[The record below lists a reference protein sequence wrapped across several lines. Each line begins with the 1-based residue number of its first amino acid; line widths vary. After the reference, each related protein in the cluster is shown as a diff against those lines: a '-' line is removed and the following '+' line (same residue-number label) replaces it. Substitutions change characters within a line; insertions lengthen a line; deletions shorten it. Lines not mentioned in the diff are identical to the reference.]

1 MSSRPRIVIFTGD
14 GKGKTTASLGMLMR
28 NAGHGKSTR
37 FIQFVKD
44 QLTGE
49 HEAIKLLP
57 NVDVAQVG
65 LGFLP
70 KADSEELNS
79 HKDAAEKGLALA
91 REAIEGGK
99 YDMIIL
105 DEICFAIAKGLL
117 KEDEVIAA
125 VSKAKS
131 EQCIVLTGR
140 GATAKLI
147 GIADTVT
154 EMKCVKHGGQS
165 GIEAQKGVEL

>member
-1 MSSRPRIVIFTGD
+1 MSSGPRIVIFTGD

-28 NAGHGKSTR
+28 NTGHGKATR
-37 FIQFVKD
+37 FIQFVKN

-57 NVDVAQVG
+57 NVDVTQVG

-70 KADSEELNS
+70 RTGSEELSS
-79 HKDAAEKGLALA
+79 HKDAAEKALALA

-105 DEICFAIAKGLL
+105 DEICFAVARGLL
-117 KEDEVIAA
+117 TEDEVIEA
-125 VSKAKS
+125 VSKAIPK
-131 EQCIVLTGR
+131 QCIVLTGR
-140 GATAKLI
+140 GATQKLI
-147 GIADTVT
+147 SIADTVT
-154 EMKCVKHGGQS
+154 EMKCIKHGGQS